1 MEGAGGTHFRIPPTY
16 AVRRAKFD
24 VVRQCFLSIG
34 LGSTQPRPMETRHW
48 LLMAWREA
56 ALTRGTPRGNHARG
70 DARVSRPSYSGNATR
85 VDARPQRTDGVRPPV
100 PCGRRAVVPKAPS
113 PYSPRATRRRVPAWA
128 PLVMV
133 LLGAA
138 VMAYPFVSNWFA
150 EKNASRAI
158 QKYGDA
164 ISGYSEEELAEAHR
178 AAVEYNESLAGDPVH
193 DPFVPGSGYALPSNY
208 EDVLNLE
215 SDGVMG
221 YIEIPKI
228 DVRLPIYHGTS
239 EEVLA
244 KGVGHIEQT
253 ALPIG
258 GDERH
263 PVLTGHRGLPSA
275 ELFTRLDELEEG
287 DEFYL
292 HVLDDALA
300 YRVDQ
305 IKTVEPDELADL
317 TAESGHDWVT
327 LVTCTPYAVN
337 THRLLVRGER
347 TSYKDGAEGKA
358 ATSTGWRPSP
368 YELGL
373 AAGAG
378 VLAIGAV
385 AASVVSV
392 RRRTVRHISSGS
404 REERRHG

>member
-1 MEGAGGTHFRIPPTY
+1 M
-16 AVRRAKFD
+16 
-24 VVRQCFLSIG
+24 
-34 LGSTQPRPMETRHW
+34 
-48 LLMAWREA
+48 
-56 ALTRGTPRGNHARG
+56 
-70 DARVSRPSYSGNATR
+70 
-85 VDARPQRTDGVRPPV
+85 
-100 PCGRRAVVPKAPS
+100 
-113 PYSPRATRRRVPAWA
+113 PAWV

-133 LLGAA
+133 LLGVA
-138 VMAYPFVSNWFA
+138 VMAYPFASNWFA

-164 ISGYSEEELAEAHR
+164 ISEYSEEELAEAHR

-292 HVLDDALA
+292 HVLDDTLA

-305 IKTVEPDELADL
+305 IKAVEPDELADL
-317 TAESGHDWVT
+317 TAEPGHDWVT

-347 TSYKDGAEGKA
+347 TSYEDGAEEKA
-358 ATSTGWRPSP
+358 AASTGWRPSP

-373 AAGAG
+373 AAGAS

-392 RRRTVRHISSGS
+392 RRRTVRHNSSGS
-404 REERRHG
+404 SEERRHG